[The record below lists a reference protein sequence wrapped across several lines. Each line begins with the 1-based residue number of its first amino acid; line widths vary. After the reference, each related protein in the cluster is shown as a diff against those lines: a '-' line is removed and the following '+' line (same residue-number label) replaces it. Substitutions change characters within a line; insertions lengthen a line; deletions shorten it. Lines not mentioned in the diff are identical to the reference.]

1 MKCIILYFSQ
11 SGNTK
16 KMGYAIRSGIKPFVE
31 QCDINRLDKTD
42 TNVLAAYDLV
52 GIGSPCWD
60 GVPFHIER
68 ILADM
73 SPLPGKHAF
82 TFCTH
87 GVMGFRFLPNIVRLL
102 TEKEMVVIGSRD
114 WYCSVY
120 HPLIPKPYLTD
131 GHPDAVDLKE
141 AEQFGREM
149 LEISKRVSSGET
161 GLIPPIPFMPP
172 PRTLSR
178 PLTTK
183 CINIEKCLYPE
194 CRLCVDNCRLK
205 IIDLSAS
212 PPFFPEECPS
222 CYFCELIC
230 PTGAIESD
238 YEPAAKIEIERAK
251 TMFKETLERVEIEG
265 HFRRLIPIEA
275 VGWDTPLYKVHG
287 SRHPHYVIPAD
298 DDE

>member
-1 MKCIILYFSQ
+1 MKCVVVYFSQ

-16 KMGYAIRSGIKPFVE
+16 KIAHAIYNGIRPFTE
-31 QCDINRLDKTD
+31 QCHICRIDRMNTEK
-42 TNVLAAYDLV
+42 LADYDLI
-52 GIGSPCWD
+52 GIGSPCWN
-60 GVPFHIER
+60 GVPFHVEK
-68 ILADM
+68 ILKGM
-73 SPLPGKHAF
+73 IPLPGKHAF

-102 TEKEMVVIGSRD
+102 TEKGMVVIGSRD

-131 GHPDAVDLKE
+131 GHPDAIDLEE
-141 AEQFGREM
+141 AEEFGRKMAENSTK
-149 LEISKRVSSGET
+149 ISAGLT
-161 GLIPPIPFMPP
+161 QLIPPVPPMPE

-178 PLTTK
+178 PLTPK
-183 CINIEKCLYPE
+183 HINMDKCLYPE

-212 PPFFPEECPS
+212 PPVFAEECPP

-230 PTGAIESD
+230 PTGAIEAD
-238 YEPAAKIEIERAK
+238 YGPAAKIEIERAR
-251 TMFKETLERVEIEG
+251 TMFKETLEKVEAEG
-265 HFRRLIPIEA
+265 HFRRLVPIEEI
-275 VGWDTPLYKVHG
+275 GWDTPFYKVYNE
-287 SRHPHYVIPAD
+287 HPRYVMTG